1 MRSAPSAPRLRG
13 AASLRSPALALAA
26 LAVLAACGGEDPLPP
41 LGFSWVALPGA
52 VCSDGSPTGI
62 GVEPGPGASPDVL
75 VFLNGGGAC
84 WDALTCFTL
93 RTATAGPYGASQL
106 QADVRALRTGSL
118 FDRTAPGNPYADF
131 TFVFVPYCTGDVHA
145 GNAVRTYPGTYPG
158 APREWHHRGASNLSA
173 AFGWLAT
180 GIPDPERVVVAGAS
194 AGGFGSLHAFDLA
207 KGIWPSARGYL
218 VDDSGPPLDEIPQS
232 TIDLWY
238 QEWSMGDVVTPL
250 CGAPCQQDL
259 SLTLD
264 ALSQKYPDDRL
275 ALLSSTQDSTIRFF
289 FGDYSPTGIA
299 PMEAAVFEG
308 GVRALAGK
316 METLGNAHAF
326 LVPGPGHTMLGS
338 PGAFVSDGV
347 GLFEWLRRHVEDD
360 PAWGQAIP
368 PVAAGVAPL
377 AAAR

>member
-1 MRSAPSAPRLRG
+1 MRSAPSARVSLARSFPTPR
-13 AASLRSPALALAA
+13 APVLALAA
-26 LAVLAACGGEDPLPP
+26 LVALAACGGEDPLPP
-41 LGFSWVALPGA
+41 LTFSWVALPGA

-62 GVEPGPGASPDVL
+62 GVEPGPGPSPDVL

-93 RTATAGPYGASQL
+93 RTATAGPYGAAQL
-106 QADVRALRTGSL
+106 QADVRSLRTGSI

-145 GNAVRTYPGTYPG
+145 GNAVRTYPL
-158 APREWHHRGASNLSA
+158 APRAWHHKGAANLSA

-180 GIPDPERVVVAGAS
+180 GIPEPARVVVAGAS
-194 AGGFGSLHAFDLA
+194 AGGVGSLHAFDLA
-207 KGIWPSARGYL
+207 KGTWPSARGYL
-218 VDDSGPPLDEIPQS
+218 VDDSGPPLDEIPQA

-238 QEWSMGDVVTPL
+238 QEWSMEDVVTPL

-264 ALSQKYPDDRL
+264 ALAQKYPDDRL

-289 FGDYSPTGIA
+289 FGDAATLT
-299 PMEAAVFEG
+299 PMDAAVFEA
-308 GVRALAGK
+308 GVLGLAGK

-326 LVPGPGHTMLGS
+326 LVPGTGHTMLGS
-338 PGAFVSDGV
+338 PGAFTSAGI
-347 GLFEWLRRHVEDD
+347 GLFGWLRQQVEDD
-360 PAWGQAIP
+360 PDWGQAITTA
-368 PVAAGVAPL
+368 AAGVAPV